1 MVVGK
6 TILNTIIR
14 LPVCV
19 SRIIPRF
26 GITFCCPGFIIVGF
40 TLLLNENVLLLICFK
55 SNENPHKASYNVMD
69 LV

>member
-6 TILNTIIR
+6 TMLNTIIK

-19 SRIIPRF
+19 SRIIPRS
-26 GITFCCPGFIIVGF
+26 GITFCCPGFIIVEF
-40 TLLLNENVLLLICFK
+40 ILLLNVNVLLLICFK
-55 SNENPHKASYNVMD
+55 SNENPHNASFNVMD